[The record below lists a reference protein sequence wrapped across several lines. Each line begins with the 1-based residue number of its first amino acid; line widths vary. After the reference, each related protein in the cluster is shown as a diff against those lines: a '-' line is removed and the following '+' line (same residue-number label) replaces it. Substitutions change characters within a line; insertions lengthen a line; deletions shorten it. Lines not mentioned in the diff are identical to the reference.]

1 MTDTEILA
9 TTARIFGTMVCGVG
23 ITVNFL
29 SLSYFLKKWKKGLGT
44 RLLMLLNFWDSIVV
58 TSGFSNRILM
68 FEQNTGEGS
77 TSVMSY
83 YAIAFVHML
92 AYDCTGFSTC
102 LISVTRTIKVC
113 RPFYRLKCVWVAGCF
128 ILFFIYSFSRE
139 FICYY
144 SIFTDTDVSN
154 NTILSQI
161 KRHYPLIVSIG
172 VTFNLISVL
181 VSTLMTAYWLFKR
194 SPIKGEISENT
205 RHATVTII
213 ILSTIFCLL
222 NIVYILGAI
231 LYQRVTLGQIK
242 DTAKLQQFRN
252 ISFEAAYSLN
262 STLNPIIYLTRKS
275 EMRQFVWENWR
286 TIRGNVSRMVAHLSD
301 QEDEHAKHQRNL
313 YPPYTTSR
321 L

>member
-1 MTDTEILA
+1 MAVTDTEIFA
-9 TTARIFGTMVCGVG
+9 TTARIFGTVVCGVG
-23 ITVNFL
+23 ITFNFL
-29 SLSYFLKKWKKGLGT
+29 SLSYFLKNWKKGLGT
-44 RLLMLLNFWDSIVV
+44 RLLMLLNVWDSIVV
-58 TSGFSNRILM
+58 TTGFSNRILM
-68 FEQNTGEGS
+68 FEQNIEEGS
-77 TSVMSY
+77 IMSY

-113 RPFYRLKCVWVAGCF
+113 RPFYRLKGVWVAGCF
-128 ILFFIYSFSRE
+128 ISFFIYSFSRE
-139 FICYY
+139 FTCYY
-144 SIFTDTDVSN
+144 PIFTNKDVTDDA
-154 NTILSQI
+154 ILSQI

-172 VTFNLISVL
+172 VTLNLIFVL

-194 SPIKGEISENT
+194 SPIKGEMSENT
-205 RHATVTII
+205 RHATLTII
-213 ILSTIFCLL
+213 ILSTVFCML

-231 LYQRVTLGQIK
+231 LYQGITLGQIK
-242 DTAKLQQFRN
+242 DTARLQQFRN

-275 EMRQFVWENWR
+275 EMRQFVLDIWM
-286 TIRGNVSRMVAHLSD
+286 TIRANVSRILVKQSNQGVERVNYL
-301 QEDEHAKHQRNL
+301 RNL